1 MSFINPKCLQYNAPQ
16 VPANGSVAWR
26 EPSLLYESGPARL
39 GFGNLSGGWET
50 GGLAGTLKLTMPT
63 AFTVAMLAWGLLEFP
78 DVCPYLRCL
87 VGLLFYVS
95 LIRAD
100 RAYSG

>member
-1 MSFINPKCLQYNAPQ
+1 M
-16 VPANGSVAWR
+16 PANGSVAWR

-78 DVCPYLRCL
+78 DVRPSLRPL
-87 VGLLFYVS
+87 VRPLLYVS
-95 LIRAD
+95 LAQAD
-100 RAYSG
+100 RAC

>member
-1 MSFINPKCLQYNAPQ
+1 MSIINPNCLQYNAPQ
-16 VPANGSVAWR
+16 VPASGSVAWR

-78 DVCPYLRCL
+78 EVRPSLRCL
-87 VGLLFYVS
+87 VRLLLYVS
-95 LIRAD
+95 LTQANRG
-100 RAYSG
+100 Y